1 MSMDHK
7 FAVMTAT
14 QIPIMVFTDLDGT
27 LLDHETYSYEAANE
41 ALGLLR
47 ANSIPLILASSK
59 TAAEIAPLREQL
71 GFSNC
76 PAIVENGAGI
86 LDAGKAALTDK
97 ASYSKLL
104 EAIANVD
111 STLRDCF
118 RGFSQFTAEEI
129 AQATSL
135 SLAAAKLA
143 KDRQFSEPG
152 IWSGNSDNLARFK
165 QRLAD
170 MGIVA
175 QQGGRFISL
184 SLGGNKADRL
194 KEIATAYTNA
204 TGDIHTIALGDS
216 LNDIKMLKA
225 ATRGIIVANP
235 HGVHI
240 PVMDEEHQGTIS
252 RTSLTGPSGWNK
264 AVIDVLKNI
273 GRI

>member
-1 MSMDHK
+1 
-7 FAVMTAT
+7 MTGAP
-14 QIPIMVFTDLDGT
+14 IPIVVFTDLDGT

-41 ALGLLR
+41 ALALLR

-71 GFSNC
+71 GFSDC

-86 LDAGKAALTDK
+86 LDAGQAAVSDK
-97 ASYSKLL
+97 VSYSKLL
-104 EAIANVD
+104 EAIAKVD

-118 RGFSQFTAEEI
+118 RGFSQFSAEEI

-135 SLAAAKLA
+135 SPAAAKLA

-152 IWSGNSDNLARFK
+152 IWSGTSNDLARFK
-165 QRLAD
+165 QELSKL
-170 MGIVA
+170 GVSA

-184 SLGGNKADRL
+184 SFGGNKADRL
-194 KEIATAYTNA
+194 KEIATYYAGA
-204 TGDIHTIALGDS
+204 TGDVHTIALGDS

-240 PVMDEEHQGTIS
+240 PMMEEEHQGTIS
-252 RTSLTGPSGWNK
+252 RTSLTGPSGWNT
-264 AVIDVLKNI
+264 AVIDVLKTS